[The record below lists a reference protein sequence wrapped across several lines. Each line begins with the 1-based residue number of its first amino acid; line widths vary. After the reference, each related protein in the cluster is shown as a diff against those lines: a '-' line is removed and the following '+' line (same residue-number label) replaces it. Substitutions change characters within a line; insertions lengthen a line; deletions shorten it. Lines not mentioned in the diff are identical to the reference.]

1 VKNLTPKY
9 RAWIKD
15 LKSMGEVT
23 YIDYSYEG
31 SNIGEIIEIGVTRKT
46 AALHEDPY
54 GTYDP
59 DSVVLM
65 AFTGMYDTLGEE
77 LYEYDIV
84 MTSTKCAPYFQKSI
98 IFWDD
103 EKASFRTLHLDPPYN
118 YDTQKMYT
126 LESPVCIGNI
136 FQTPQFARNLLPV
149 ENSPYA
155 SLSKG
160 TEDTVR
166 VWVDYVKGWTN
177 KIGIF
182 KLYPNGSESTE
193 QAGCNRSSS
202 TDIGID
208 VERSASSNGEI
219 HMEENSAS
227 SDRGLDPERKDS
239 SISTAKET
247 APVPTEERVGE
258 AAAFAVDNIIP
269 YILKQAALSPQSR
282 IILTF
287 LIKKSIAKI
296 SPIVYFSQT
305 ALAKETGTTGR
316 TVFSIIHELKENKW
330 LEYFPNMSKNIDS
343 KFSCEPVFE
352 RFIRDTG
359 LSIDVYDVFD
369 YLSERTKD

>member
-1 VKNLTPKY
+1 LTPKY